1 MLGKLEQELE
11 KAKANHTMSFLF
23 HLSSMTPVIR
33 QKSSQDTTAEGL
45 LNGRFGNRYFGL
57 RINAQSLHI
66 QFATKA
72 FGEGVMRRLRC
83 LRLTAR
89 SSPIDPAAF
98 APMAIS
104 ELARLATEYMDIDAG
119 PDDEEEERGSE
130 VAAADL
136 ELLDAAAGAEPVEV
150 PDEMLLAGEQFCWQ
164 FMNAH
169 ALRLVSLVFLGL
181 R

>member
-1 MLGKLEQELE
+1 
-11 KAKANHTMSFLF
+11 
-23 HLSSMTPVIR
+23 
-33 QKSSQDTTAEGL
+33 
-45 LNGRFGNRYFGL
+45 
-57 RINAQSLHI
+57 
-66 QFATKA
+66 
-72 FGEGVMRRLRC
+72 
-83 LRLTAR
+83 
-89 SSPIDPAAF
+89 
-98 APMAIS
+98 
-104 ELARLATEYMDIDAG
+104 MDIDTG